1 LLPFASLIIHSIM
14 RPSPIL
20 LRSSFKRS
28 SPLLQEWKISSP
40 KAGSAAS
47 IPRLPK
53 HILLLR
59 HGQSLGN
66 VDQNLF
72 TIMPDWKIPLSEKGK
87 AQAREAGHRIQA
99 IARDSPLVVYYSPYL
114 RTKETFQEV
123 KSVLKNPVLFTREE
137 PRLREQDFGN
147 FQDRKAIQEAKL
159 ERPQFGRFFYRFP
172 NGESGADVFDRV
184 SAFCGTF
191 RQDMEQIAY
200 SRSSNEKD
208 PDSEI
213 ENSTALFVTHGITAR
228 LFLMR
233 WLHWSVD
240 EFEQLQNPPNCG
252 LLHLYRD
259 GSAYRLSR
267 ESTALIKAPGE
278 SGGAL
283 QLGEQLLERRRRRKS
298 SDREAFAALAE
309 SAWGT

>member
-1 LLPFASLIIHSIM
+1 MRRTLYYKVFNSSLV
-14 RPSPIL
+14 
-20 LRSSFKRS
+20 LR
-28 SPLLQEWKISSP
+28 QEWKISSEP
-40 KAGSAAS
+40 KH
-47 IPRLPK
+47 PRSRGLPR

-99 IARDSPLVVYYSPYL
+99 IARDSPLVVYVSPYL
-114 RTKETFQEV
+114 RTKQTLQEV
-123 KSVLKNPVLFTREE
+123 QSVLKNPILFIREE

-147 FQDRKAIQEAKL
+147 FQDAKTVRAAKL

-200 SRSSNEKD
+200 SRSSSNAQD
-208 PDSEI
+208 AASEI
-213 ENSTALFVTHGITAR
+213 ENSTALFISHGITAR

-240 EFEQLQNPPNCG
+240 EFEQTLNPPNCG
-252 LLHLYRD
+252 LLHLQRD

-283 QLGEQLLERRRRRKS
+283 QLGEQLLERRRRHPS
-298 SDREAFAALAE
+298 ADRAAFAALAE
-309 SAWGT
+309 TAWGT